1 MSAQT
6 RAAPVFSFRL
16 SLGGIVIGYLL
27 ALFAATAVVVAFPFS
42 TLVLGLLFVVVGV
55 FLIVAV
61 PVIVMAYVFLTITYT
76 RAIMGLCRRLL
87 FGADQNTES
96 KSKGKPSLLHKD
108 LGPNATDAGLWDR
121 WLDGAW

>member
-6 RAAPVFSFRL
+6 RAAPGFSFRL

-42 TLVLGLLFVVVGV
+42 TLVLGLLFVVVG
-55 FLIVAV
+55 FFFIVAV

-76 RAIMGLCRRLL
+76 HAIMSLSRRLL
-87 FGADQNTES
+87 FGAIRTLS
-96 KSKGKPSLLHKD
+96 RKGLGNRPS
-108 LGPNATDAGLWDR
+108 G
-121 WLDGAW
+121 